1 MKTLKMLV
9 VLIFW
14 LVFNQN
20 SISAEIKLKSN
31 YSTEQVQIIN
41 NASKK
46 PYFLIAYQLKY
57 LYPKTFIVSGLNALT
72 QNIALSFITSSTK
85 PIYLKYFQN
94 NLLANA
100 DLESIKALNYVYL
113 GLYKSSIFHYEKAL
127 GLLDDNNSR
136 INHIIVYKNLA
147 HLYYSQKDLI
157 GALNHNELLIKI
169 AKQTSNNQ
177 LLISSLIF
185 KANILLRKGEIK
197 QAENTI
203 LKTALLIN
211 NGFNGKRKEQACFL
225 QLGKIY
231 LQAKKYT
238 QAKWFFIL
246 SLTLSNQLNLNEQ
259 KIESLLLLAK
269 VKNIIKDY
277 SLASSDLKLVKKL
290 LQNGYSIYQNDY
302 YLQLAQTNSYLRRL
316 K

>member
-1 MKTLKMLV
+1 MKTLKMLF

-31 YSTEQVQIIN
+31 YSTEQIQILK

-46 PYFLIAYQLKY
+46 PYFLIADRLKY
-57 LYPKTFIVSGLNALT
+57 LYPKKFINSDVNLLSK
-72 QNIALSFITSSTK
+72 NIALSFITISVK
-85 PIYLKYFQN
+85 PSYFKCFEKV
-94 NLLANA
+94 LLANA
-100 DLESIKALNYVYL
+100 DLEIIKALDYAYL
-113 GLYKSSIFHYEKAL
+113 GLYELSIEHYEQAQSL
-127 GLLDDNNSR
+127 IVVNNAVDNR
-136 INHIIVYKNLA
+136 IIIHKNLA
-147 HLYYSQKDLI
+147 LLYYSQNNLI
-157 GALNHNELLIKI
+157 KASINNELLISD
-169 AKQTSNNQ
+169 AEQTSNNQ

-185 KANILLRKGEIK
+185 KANILLKKGKIK
-197 QAENTI
+197 HAENMI

-211 NGFNGKRKEQACFL
+211 NGLNGKKKEQACYL

-231 LQAKKYT
+231 LQARKYT
-238 QAKWFFIL
+238 QAKWFFIQ

-277 SLASSDLKLVKKL
+277 SLALSDLIIVKNL
-290 LQNGYSIYQNDY
+290 LKNGYSIYQDDY
-302 YLQLAQTNSYLRRL
+302 NLQLAQTNSYLR
-316 K
+316 